1 MRDACQ
7 CWLLAIFDLTDNIK
21 LCEAPVFQQA
31 ASRNGPRGQLGSR
44 IHLPNTVILPESP
57 VVEGH
62 RIESRTPHLA
72 RPIFQ
77 RSCRV
82 PIPYLA
88 AYLGLQ
94 TYRMLGRRNKVGP
107 TREARSP
114 TRTFPR
120 GSTDDGSMQRAGAR
134 ETRTCLWGGGGEGG
148 RVAEFLRQP
157 HPSKLRAHRN
167 VHPTPLLVMLR
178 GRGPGNQPGHR
189 GRGHWAFGERVDLR
203 PHRLRRQ
210 LPVVCIS
217 CRRHAKGPQNFDG
230 ATQPASLCLRKQLG
244 HYIHTTRARTYTARE
259 SVHSPPRADC
269 WREALPKSCCRRLSC
284 RAVRSRFRG
293 P

>member
-134 ETRTCLWGGGGEGG
+134 ETRTCLWGGGGERG
-148 RVAEFLRQP
+148 RVAESWDNHTRRNCVAPKRSP
-157 HPSKLRAHRN
+157 HPSAGDVARPRPRQPTRPSGSRPLGFRRA
-167 VHPTPLLVMLR
+167 
-178 GRGPGNQPGHR
+178 
-189 GRGHWAFGERVDLR
+189 
-203 PHRLRRQ
+203 
-210 LPVVCIS
+210 S
-217 CRRHAKGPQNFDG
+217 
-230 ATQPASLCLRKQLG
+230 
-244 HYIHTTRARTYTARE
+244 
-259 SVHSPPRADC
+259 
-269 WREALPKSCCRRLSC
+269 
-284 RAVRSRFRG
+284 
-293 P
+293 